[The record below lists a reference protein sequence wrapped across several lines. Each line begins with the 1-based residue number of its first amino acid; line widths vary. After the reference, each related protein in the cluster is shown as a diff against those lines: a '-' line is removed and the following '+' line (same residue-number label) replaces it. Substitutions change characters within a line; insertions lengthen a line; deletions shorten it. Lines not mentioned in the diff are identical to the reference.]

1 MDNHH
6 DSRTCL
12 YMIFGHPEIVRF
24 PEIILSSCKTYQ
36 CLPMSCKVWLNWLK
50 AGKKTTT
57 VPHGLHPKKSKTI
70 TARAWTQHFCGL
82 DFHWTNSW
90 VVFKSSSRSHSCWS
104 SPMNSRTCSQ
114 NCQQRCSF
122 PAHGPRDVSPS
133 FAKAGWKPWTT
144 GTLNGKIYEHIM
156 GINSNNGDGWDFF

>member
-1 MDNHH
+1 MSLYDIWASWDRPISWDNSFFLQ
-6 DSRTCL
+6 D
-12 YMIFGHPEIVRF
+12 V
-24 PEIILSSCKTYQ
+24 
-36 CLPMSCKVWLNWLK
+36 PMPSNVMQSLVELIE
-50 AGKKTTT
+50 GRKKTTT

-156 GINSNNGDGWDFF
+156 GINSNNEDGCFFFNG